1 VSTQQSYHTMLAIE
15 SSTPLCSVALS
26 CNGVVTVQRQIG
38 MGIHS
43 TSLFTQ
49 IKSLLDQANRSFQQV
64 DAVVVGMGPGS
75 YTGLRVSASAVKG
88 LLFRSSR
95 PLLGAN
101 TLAGFAACA
110 SQHHSGVI
118 HSIIDARRNHL
129 YYQQF
134 VVEAGVVQPSR
145 TVPVLVEIPSIYPR
159 IQSTDMIV
167 GSGIERLDPSL
178 IQSTAVL
185 PLNSL
190 DATGLLRLAQHP
202 EAPEWV
208 IPLDA
213 STFEPTYSVPE
224 DYTR

>member
-1 VSTQQSYHTMLAIE
+1 VSTQQSYPIILAIE

-26 CNGVVTVQRQIG
+26 CDGVVTVQRQIG

-49 IKSLLDQANRSFQQV
+49 IKSLLDQAHRSFKDV
-64 DAVVVGMGPGS
+64 DAIVVGMGPGS
-75 YTGLRVSASAVKG
+75 YTGLRVSASAIKG
-88 LLFRSSR
+88 LLFRSSK

-110 SQHHSGVI
+110 SGRHSGVI
-118 HSIIDARRNHL
+118 HSIIDARRNHV

-134 VVEAGVVQPSR
+134 VVEAGFVQPSQ
-145 TVPVLVEIPSIYPR
+145 TVPVLVEIPAIYTK
-159 IQSTDMIV
+159 IQPTDMIV
-167 GSGIERLDPSL
+167 GSGIERLDPS
-178 IQSTAVL
+178 QVTSTAVL

-190 DATGLLRLAQHP
+190 DATGLLRLVLQQ
-202 EAPEWV
+202 EATKWV
-208 IPLDA
+208 THLDA

-224 DYTR
+224 DHTQ